1 MEDMNMKPLST
12 AAFVRI
18 GFGIVCSVAREF
30 VRLLLRGRPD
40 QNVSFSG
47 TLARES
53 VRRILTLP
61 HMRDGGFF
69 KAGADLSKRKMK
81 WRAPKGYAL
90 RVFDLPNAKI
100 ELLQPEGP
108 ATGRLIYLLH
118 GGAYT
123 AKLTNNYRSM
133 AVKYSS
139 LARGADAALLEYRV
153 APEFTYP
160 CALDD
165 AVDGW
170 DFLLGQ
176 GYRPENILVTGDSAG
191 GNLAVA
197 LVAKLRDSGK
207 PLPCGIIGLS
217 PWLDLASEGESY
229 AHNADKDPLYAQR
242 PNAAACKSPAPLDY
256 AGDTDLHD
264 IYLSPVYGSFAGF
277 PPMLLQVG
285 GWESILSDAE
295 TAGAKAAEAGVDAK
309 VTAYEGMFHVF
320 QAAGGFT
327 AEGKAAWAEIEQF
340 IRKVL
345 LG

>member
-1 MEDMNMKPLST
+1 MEQKNTKPLGT
-12 AAFVRI
+12 GVYIRI
-18 GFGIVCSVAREF
+18 GLGIVRSVACEF
-30 VRLLLRGRPD
+30 ARLLLRGRPD
-40 QNVSFSG
+40 KSVSFSG

-53 VRRILTLP
+53 VRRILKLP
-61 HMRDGGFF
+61 HMRVGGFF
-69 KAGADLSKRKMK
+69 TTGADLSKRNMK
-81 WRAPKGYAL
+81 WKAPKGYS
-90 RVFDLPNAKI
+90 RRIFDLPNAEI

-108 ATGRLIYLLH
+108 APDALIYLLH

-133 AVKYSS
+133 AVKYSR
-139 LARGADAALLEYRV
+139 LAHGAAVALLEYRV

-170 DFLLGQ
+170 NFLLGQ
-176 GYRPENILVTGDSAG
+176 GYRPDKILVTGDSAG

-197 LVAKLRDSGK
+197 LVAKLRDGGG

-217 PWLDLASEGESY
+217 AWLDLASEGESY
-229 AHNADKDPLYAQR
+229 RYNAEKDPLYPQR
-242 PNAAACKSPAPLDY
+242 PNAADCKSPAPLDY

-264 IYLSPVYGSFAGF
+264 RYLSPVYGSFAGF

-285 GWESILSDAE
+285 GWESILSDAQ
-295 TAGAKAAEAGVDAK
+295 TAGKKAAEAGVD
-309 VTAYEGMFHVF
+309 VTVTVYEGMFHVF
-320 QAAGGFT
+320 QAAGEWT

-340 IRKVL
+340 IHAHL
-345 LG
+345 SE